1 MKFIFRSLCNIFAW
15 NLKFRERADQSF
27 HGFTAPTYPPPA
39 SESFLIRE
47 NLEIHRA
54 TSFYK
59 YSLSRDEFWK
69 KKKKEESFATVEIV
83 VIGAKLQFFI
93 PASSVPHDV
102 HRRAKEHE
110 KLAKFAANLYK
121 TVRALT
127 ALNPLYVFSAEAF
140 TDIYL
145 EAEDYR
151 RSILSQDKREQD
163 KLIEK
168 RYESSPRN

>member
-1 MKFIFRSLCNIFAW
+1 MLIKVSTVSLPRCT
-15 NLKFRERADQSF
+15 
-27 HGFTAPTYPPPA
+27 HPPA
-39 SESFLIRE
+39 RESFLIRK

-59 YSLSRDEFWK
+59 YSLSRDEFLK
-69 KKKKEESFATVEIV
+69 KKKKRKGESFARVGIV
-83 VIGAKLQFFI
+83 VIGTKLQFFI
-93 PASSVPHDV
+93 PASSVPYDV

-121 TVRALT
+121 TVRGLT

-151 RSILSQDKREQD
+151 RSILSQDKMEQD

-168 RYESSPRN
+168 RYESSSEKVAVR